1 MRKPTQVEP
10 LVQVTTRSYCPHLGQ
25 ACPVTN
31 QDTIHTTFFKCIESE
46 CESGYNNKNGTSLEH
61 GLRKDSPVYEKRI

>member
-10 LVQVTTRSYCPHLGQ
+10 LV
-25 ACPVTN
+25 